1 MIIGVT
7 GVPVPDQEKAK
18 KFYTEVLGFQ
28 LKHDMPLGNP
38 EGDRWLTVVSPE
50 RPDGVELLLEPNR
63 NPVSSA
69 FQEGLM
75 EQGLPAIIFNVDD
88 VQAEYERL
96 SALGVAFTM
105 EPTDIG
111 VAIMAIF
118 NDTCGNLIQIMQ
130 QRVGGAKAL
139 GVIRWAARNVVGRL
153 APALSQQP

>member
-7 GVPVPDQEKAK
+7 GVPVDDQEKAM

-28 LKHDMPLGNP
+28 IKYDMPLGNP

-63 NPVSSA
+63 NPITIA

-75 EQGLPAIIFNVDD
+75 EQGFPAIIFNVDD
-88 VQAEYERL
+88 IQAEYERL
-96 SALGVAFTM
+96 SGLGVAFM
-105 EPTDIG
+105 GEPTDIG
-111 VAIMAIF
+111 PAIMAIF

-130 QRVGGAKAL
+130 EKGG
-139 GVIRWAARNVVGRL
+139 
-153 APALSQQP
+153 